1 MEDNIAV
8 AYQVSADNGNELEYT
23 YFGLFDGC
31 VTSGLLLDFVGICPP
46 FCYHQP
52 RNDAALTQSIMV
64 ISGTVAIPHRASRKT
79 I

>member
-31 VTSGLLLDFVGICPP
+31 VTSYWILLAFVLL
-46 FCYHQP
+46 FATTN
-52 RNDAALTQSIMV
+52 REM
-64 ISGTVAIPHRASRKT
+64 TVF
-79 I
+79 